1 MNVPARAPIK
11 LEKWTVR
18 IGFLGTGMVLFNVA
32 LDLWAQGQPDR
43 HPLVLGMSFL
53 AWAMGIGLM
62 IYAMLANTKSRPVWV
77 LLVALLFAQFG
88 YAYLLGSDYAPL
100 TGTHTDNEMV
110 AQYAAEALQRGENPY
125 DWDYSDMLRV
135 FRDRGLNVTPF
146 LDGAFQH
153 RLTYPALPTLLLA
166 GLDYVGVG
174 QPRTLSLIAQVVL
187 LALLF
192 LGAPA
197 ALRPV
202 VLLPVFLI
210 KDAVFLSLT
219 GVQDIVWSTLLVG
232 VILAWKRPVW
242 RALLFGLACAYRQQ
256 PWFATPFLLIL
267 LWNEPGAP
275 RDRWRRVAQFGTIS
289 LGTFALINL
298 PFVLWNPR
306 AWWLGTFEPAF
317 AAFNVYS
324 HGLGALSQFGLVPF
338 PRPFYTALQISVYLI
353 ALAVHWRHPRSVG
366 EAFWLFPAV
375 FFWLYYRGL
384 ASYWIYWIPPLL
396 LAVLRRLQ
404 DEPSLEAGGADPAPS
419 CRRWRQTIVLGGALL
434 LPSLVWGAILFSRR
448 PALSAT
454 YSPPLEVSDHGQSLV
469 DRMTVTVSNSGGE
482 VLAPRFAVQRDP
494 GVQALPWTIESGPA
508 LLLAGQSADYVI
520 SARIPGR
527 AFPVEHGGQI
537 VVTHAG
543 SDYWRRVVQ
552 EVPPDRTFIQPDM
565 IVNPKYQ
572 FWSHSV
578 DTPTEWSLSAANGGE
593 AAARI
598 EPIGGRTALEVRLAG
613 GSGRDRPAEARLT
626 QTITLAE
633 FSISVYRTEPVH
645 EPLEG
650 AVGLEL
656 DDGQYRLWVL
666 FGDSEEYGL
675 LNENHGYVY
684 LPAPLKMWSE
694 HTIRPQEL
702 YHLFGWPLPPMTPRH
717 RNGLVYPARQA
728 QLSLLVASRSAQGSR
743 GVFGPIEQE
752 APSHDLF
759 LDMALSH
766 PDTYYA
772 SVGDEY
778 REQRNYELAQDAYL
792 EALARN
798 AANPQ
803 ASFGLGEARFWL
815 EDWHGALEAF
825 EVSLQRDY
833 PRPSLSH
840 RGMGWS
846 YYNLG
851 RYEEAKQA
859 FERAALLDPGLA
871 DAHNG
876 LGWSLLQMGRCDE
889 ALVAFERAQ
898 TLAPDFP
905 DPQLGIAECKSS
917 L

>member
-1 MNVPARAPIK
+1 LNLPGRAPMK
-11 LEKWTVR
+11 LEEWTVR

-43 HPLVLGMSFL
+43 HPLVLGMSCL
-53 AWAMGIGLM
+53 AWAMGIALM
-62 IYAMLANTKSRPVWV
+62 ILAMLTNTKSRSMWV
-77 LLVALLFAQFG
+77 LLVALLFAQLA
-88 YAYLLGSDYAPL
+88 YAYLLGSNYTPL

-110 AQYAAEALQRGENPY
+110 AEYAAEALQRGENPY
-125 DWDYSDMLRV
+125 DWDYSDMLRA

-153 RLTYPALPTLLLA
+153 RLTYPALSTLLLA
-166 GLDYVGVG
+166 GLDYLGIG
-174 QPRTLSLIAQVVL
+174 QPRTLCLVFQLVL
-187 LALLF
+187 LVLLF

-202 VLLPVFLI
+202 VLLPLFLI
-210 KDAVFLSLT
+210 KDIVFLSLT
-219 GVQDIVWSTLLVG
+219 GVQDIVWSTLLVS

-256 PWFATPFLLIL
+256 PWFAAPFLLIL

-306 AWWLGTFEPAF
+306 AWWLGAFEPAF
-317 AAFNVYS
+317 APFNVYS
-324 HGLGALSQFGLVPF
+324 HGLGALSQFGLAPF
-338 PRPFYTALQISVYLI
+338 PRPFYTALQISFYLI

-366 EAFWLFPAV
+366 QAFWLFPAV

-396 LAVLRRLQ
+396 LATLRRLP
-404 DEPSLEAGGADPAPS
+404 DEPCPKAVGADRAPS
-419 CRRWRQTIVLGGALL
+419 WRRTTVLGGALL
-434 LPSLVWGAILFSRR
+434 LPCLVWGAILLPRR
-448 PALSAT
+448 PSLSAG
-454 YSPPLEVSDHGQSLV
+454 YSLPLQVIDYGQKLV
-469 DRMTVTVSNSGGE
+469 DRMTVTVSNTSDEG
-482 VLAPRFAVQRDP
+482 LAPRFAVQRDP
-494 GVQALPWTIESGPA
+494 GVQALPWAIESGPA
-508 LLLAGQSADYVI
+508 LLPSGQSADYVI
-520 SARIPGR
+520 SARTPGR
-527 AFPVEHGGQI
+527 AFPVEEGGQI

-552 EVPPDRTFIQPDM
+552 EVPADRTFAQPDM
-565 IVNPKYQ
+565 IVNPSYH
-572 FWSHSV
+572 FWPHGG
-578 DTPTEWSLSAANGGE
+578 DAPAEWSLLAANGG
-593 AAARI
+593 AVAARI
-598 EPIGGRTALEVRLAG
+598 ESIEGRTALVVQLAG
-613 GSGRDRPAEARLT
+613 GSGGDRPAEARLA

-633 FSISVYRTEPVH
+633 FSIWVYRTEPAQ

-650 AVGLEL
+650 AFGLEL
-656 DDGQYRLWVL
+656 DDGQHKLWVL

-675 LNENHGYVY
+675 LNEDHGYVT
-684 LPAPLKMWSE
+684 LPAPFKMWSE
-694 HTIRPQEL
+694 HAVRPQEL
-702 YHLFGWPLPPMTPRH
+702 YQLFGWPLPPMTPRH
-717 RNGLVYPARQA
+717 RNGLIYPARQA
-728 QLSLLVASRSAQGSR
+728 QLSLLVASRSHQGSR

-752 APSHDLF
+752 PPGSDLF
-759 LDMALSH
+759 LDLALSQ
-766 PDTYYA
+766 PDAYYA

-778 REQRNYELAQDAYL
+778 RGQRNYELAQDAYL
-792 EALARN
+792 EALVHN
-798 AANPQ
+798 AASPQ

-815 EDWHGALEAF
+815 GDYHGALGAF
-825 EVSLQRDY
+825 EASLRHDY
-833 PRPSLSH
+833 PQPALPR

-851 RYEEAKQA
+851 RYEEAMEA
-859 FERAALLDPGLA
+859 FAEAALLEPDLA

-889 ALVAFERAQ
+889 ALPFFERAQ

-905 DPQLGIAECKSS
+905 DPQLGIAECQN
-917 L
+917 LH